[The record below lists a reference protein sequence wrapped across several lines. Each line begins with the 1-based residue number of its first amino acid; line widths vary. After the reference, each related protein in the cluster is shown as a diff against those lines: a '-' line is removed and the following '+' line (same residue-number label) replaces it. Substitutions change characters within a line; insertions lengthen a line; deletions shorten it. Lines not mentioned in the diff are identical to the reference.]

1 MKVVRKGNT
10 YKRMSWLK
18 EREEDIYLV
27 LTVIVVIGVIV
38 LTSLIGD

>member
-1 MKVVRKGNT
+1 MKIVRNGNT

-27 LTVIVVIGVIV
+27 LTVLVVICVIV